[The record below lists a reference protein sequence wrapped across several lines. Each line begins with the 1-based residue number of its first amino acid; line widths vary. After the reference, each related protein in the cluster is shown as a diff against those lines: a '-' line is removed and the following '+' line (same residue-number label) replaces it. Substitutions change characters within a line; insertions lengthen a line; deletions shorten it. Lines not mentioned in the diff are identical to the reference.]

1 MWQAVDLKK
10 LVRLRKKIPHYA
22 TLPYSVGLWDCLF
35 ETSQRSR
42 LYHSPAFTQR
52 TLMASAGRYDFV

>member
-22 TLPYSVGLWDCLF
+22 TSPYSAGLWVAYSKRVK
-35 ETSQRSR
+35 EGTYIIGHPSR
-42 LYHSPAFTQR
+42 NAR
-52 TLMASAGRYDFV
+52 